1 MRRWIMTLLANAALF
16 GATVTGVSAQTPA
29 EDTIQQ
35 VRRES
40 TLRVCLAESQPF
52 TVKTPDGKWQG
63 MNVELAEDLARVMG
77 VKLQAVDVTYA
88 TMIAALQGRQC
99 SIIMAPAFATA
110 ERALQVVF
118 TQSYN
123 ATGEVVLVQRD
134 APWKDASELDRAN
147 VTFAVLA
154 GTTNERTARQMF
166 PRAQIRTFATDSQVA
181 PVLEVAN
188 RRAEANIA
196 DLNSARRFLQVNPN
210 APVRLL
216 SETPLNKSFRAFM
229 VRPGDW
235 HFLAFVNT
243 WIAVLQSSGRLDK
256 IAATYGVE

>member
-1 MRRWIMTLLANAALF
+1 MRRWIMAVIAGAAAT
-16 GATVTGVSAQTPA
+16 GASAQAPS
-29 EDTIQQ
+29 EDTFQQ
-35 VRRES
+35 ARREGV
-40 TLRVCLAESQPF
+40 LRVCLAESQPF

-63 MNVELAEDLARVMG
+63 MNVELAQDLARTMG
-77 VKLQAVDVTYA
+77 ARFEPIDVTYA
-88 TMIAALQGRQC
+88 TMITALQGRQC

-118 TQSYN
+118 TQTYN
-123 ATGEVVLVQRD
+123 TTGEVVLVQRD
-134 APWKDASELDRAN
+134 APWKEASELDRTN
-147 VTFAVLA
+147 VTFAVLG

-166 PRAQIRTFATDSQVA
+166 PRAQVRTFATDNQVA

-196 DLNSARRFLQVNPN
+196 DLNSARRFLQANPG

-216 SETPLNKSFRAFM
+216 SETPLNKSLRAFM

-243 WIAVLQSSGRLDK
+243 WITELQNNGRLDA
-256 IAATYGVE
+256 ISGTYGVQ